1 MTNVP
6 EHSEFETKYRV
17 DYADLIP
24 FKKKAAQ
31 VDPAHSF
38 IYVQG
43 FDHFFVKEGSP
54 FIRVRIS
61 DYPIADTGKYY
72 IQLTSKQKPEG
83 AKNNILRKEIN
94 LQLDDNK
101 PKTIFAFLE
110 MIGYKESFKIW
121 KKCHIYMVND
131 DTLVY
136 YSVDDGSGW
145 VSNFIEI
152 ELSEIKPITEED
164 GFQKIGEYEK
174 LLGLSA
180 QRRLKRSLFEMYSP
194 NEK

>member
-17 DYADLIP
+17 ELNDLIA
-24 FKKKAAQ
+24 FKRKAAES
-31 VDPAHSF
+31 DPAHAF

-43 FDHFFVKEGSP
+43 YDYFFVKEGSP
-54 FIRVRIS
+54 FVRVRIS
-61 DYPIADTGKYY
+61 DYPVADTGKYY
-72 IQLTSKQKPEG
+72 IQLTSKQKPDG

-110 MIGYKESFKIW
+110 MLGYKQSFKIW
-121 KKCHIYMVND
+121 KKCHIYMTKE
-131 DTLVY
+131 DTLVFY
-136 YSVDDGSGW
+136 TVVDDLGKADH
-145 VSNFIEI
+145 FIEI
-152 ELSEIKPITEED
+152 ELGEHIPISEEE
-164 GFQKIGEYEK
+164 GFKKISAYEE
-174 LLGLSA
+174 LLGLTP